1 VTSPDVIVIG
11 GGVLGLSCAAML
23 AARGYAVTAV
33 DPGGANASSLA
44 AGMIAPAMET
54 LSDLRGGADRGA
66 LFQAAVELWPGF
78 AEAHGVDLH
87 REGAEWRGKGA
98 AEMAEALKAQGF
110 DVRPTEAGFFALDE
124 ARVDSAEALAMLAR
138 VITMRTARA
147 TGIARDGEGWAVT
160 LDDGERVTARQ
171 VVVATG
177 VGAAVNG
184 PLSLEALTGLITPI
198 KGQLA
203 FTPVRLTSHVVRGET
218 GYVAPAG
225 SGSVIGATMQAG
237 RTDLTVDEAAGEV
250 QVRACL
256 AMIGVDE
263 VPPLEWR
270 VGVRGASPDG
280 LPMAGM
286 VEPGLHVALAPRRNG
301 WLLGP
306 LVGAVVADGVEG
318 RAPGEWAATLDPF
331 RFG

>member
-1 VTSPDVIVIG
+1 
-11 GGVLGLSCAAML
+11 M
-23 AARGYAVTAV
+23 
-33 DPGGANASSLA
+33 
-44 AGMIAPAMET
+44 
-54 LSDLRGGADRGA
+54 
-66 LFQAAVELWPGF
+66 
-78 AEAHGVDLH
+78 
-87 REGAEWRGKGA
+87 
-98 AEMAEALKAQGF
+98 
-110 DVRPTEAGFFALDE
+110 
-124 ARVDSAEALAMLAR
+124 
-138 VITMRTARA
+138 
-147 TGIARDGEGWAVT
+147 VT
-160 LDDGERVTARQ
+160 LDDGERLAARQ

-177 VGAAVNG
+177 VGASING

-203 FTPVRLTSHVVRGET
+203 FTPVRLTGHTVRGEA

-225 SGSVIGATMQAG
+225 AGSVIGATMQAG
-237 RTDLTVDEAAGEV
+237 LSNLTVDAAAGEAL
-250 QVRACL
+250 VRGCL

-263 VPPLEWR
+263 VSPLEWR

-306 LVGAVVADGVEG
+306 LVAQVVADGVEG
-318 RAPGEWAATLDPF
+318 RTPGAWAATLDPF